1 VRAAP
6 GEFGGDGMTDF
17 WDNAV
22 RMSVAALAGFF
33 LWGLG
38 YLMLEAGEQEQVRYE
53 QCIAADKQWFK
64 GSCVK

>member
-1 VRAAP
+1 
-6 GEFGGDGMTDF
+6 MTDF

-22 RMSVAALAGFF
+22 PLSVAALAGFF

-38 YLMLEAGEQEQVRYE
+38 YLILNDTETEQVRYE
-53 QCIAADKQWFK
+53 QCIAADKQWIK